1 AARAGEHGRGFAVVA
16 DEVRKLAEQSGH
28 AAQEVQKLIS
38 ALENGAERSLS
49 VTGEAKSIMENTVKS
64 AEGALQELNRAM
76 AQIAKSTD
84 AMQGIAAVAQEQ
96 AASAE
101 EMTAGVEQVS
111 RSTGEVMEA
120 IRQIKTASGETV
132 DASRNLAVEAQA
144 LAENAEKIDRL
155 LSGFVVSKEAGL
167 LPAK

>member
-1 AARAGEHGRGFAVVA
+1 
-16 DEVRKLAEQSGH
+16 
-28 AAQEVQKLIS
+28 
-38 ALENGAERSLS
+38 
-49 VTGEAKSIMENTVKS
+49 VKS

>member
-1 AARAGEHGRGFAVVA
+1 
-16 DEVRKLAEQSGH
+16 
-28 AAQEVQKLIS
+28 
-38 ALENGAERSLS
+38 
-49 VTGEAKSIMENTVKS
+49 
-64 AEGALQELNRAM
+64 
-76 AQIAKSTD
+76 
-84 AMQGIAAVAQEQ
+84 
-96 AASAE
+96 
-101 EMTAGVEQVS
+101 
-111 RSTGEVMEA
+111 MEA